1 MTRRSTVSNP
11 STPQNLSAVEEGAA
25 VDEVEVTEISDD
37 PLEEIEAEDDVEES
51 LDDDSLVE
59 VLVVTELI
67 SLEIEVEIDE
77 EALLA
82 LEL

>member
-25 VDEVEVTEISDD
+25 VDEVEV
-37 PLEEIEAEDDVEES
+37 EDDVEES